1 MLPTRVINHWDFL
14 KYRVCDEAAAF
25 LDQIYDQ
32 PLLCVS
38 ALNPK
43 LFDMVSQLRHVRL
56 LRLQLIRMKDFV
68 DTCRQGLELR
78 SGLDG
83 RGLGYLMDNTEMY
96 SMRDL
101 FEVSGGVRFPPTFY
115 EPFSP

>member
-1 MLPTRVINHWDFL
+1 M
-14 KYRVCDEAAAF
+14 CDEAAAF
-25 LDQIYDQ
+25 LDEVYEQ

-43 LFDMVSQLRHVRL
+43 LFEMVSQLRHVRL

-68 DTCRQGLELR
+68 DTCRQGQELR
-78 SGLDG
+78 RGLDEQ
-83 RGLGYLMDNTEMY
+83 GLGYLMDNTEMY

-101 FEVSGGVRFPPTFY
+101 FKVSISF
-115 EPFSP
+115 